1 MCGRFVQVFD
11 AHALERLRD
20 LLIGAAY
27 FDDELINALATHH
40 PRSYNIAPTQH
51 ASIVHPDHDRQRLSS
66 DPAHFGLIPSWAK
79 ERSISA
85 KMINARS
92 ETLWEKPAFRGLI
105 NSRRAIL
112 PINGFYEWQAI
123 PAQPGQKR
131 TKHPWYI
138 HRADESPM
146 LLACVWDTWLDPEH
160 DASPV
165 DSFSIITTNANK
177 QLEDKHH
184 RMPVIL
190 EPESIDAWFDRETQP
205 RAVSALLRPS
215 PDGVLSMRRISTRV
229 NRPANNDSEL
239 LQETSAEDEGRLFW

>member
-27 FDDELINALATHH
+27 FDDALIDDLARRHA
-40 PRSYNIAPTQH
+40 RSYNIAPTQH
-51 ASIVHPDHDRQRLSS
+51 AAIIHADDDRQRLGV
-66 DPAHFGLIPSWAK
+66 DPAHFGLIPKWAK

-92 ETLWEKPAFRGLI
+92 ETIWEKPAFRGLI
-105 NSRRAIL
+105 SSRRALL

-123 PAQPGQKR
+123 TGEK
-131 TKHPWYI
+131 TKQPWYI
-138 HRADESPM
+138 ERADESPM

-229 NRPANNDSEL
+229 NSPANNDASLIEPDS
-239 LQETSAEDEGRLFW
+239 SAGPATLWG

>member
-11 AHALERLRD
+11 ANALERLRE

-27 FDDELINALATHH
+27 FDDELINALAQHH

-51 ASIVHPDHDRQRLSS
+51 AAIIHADHDRQRVVP

-79 ERSISA
+79 ERSVSA

-92 ETLWEKPAFRGLI
+92 ETIWEKPAFRGLI
-105 NSRRAIL
+105 NSRRALL

-123 PAQPGQKR
+123 PAQKSKQ
-131 TKHPWYI
+131 PWYI

-146 LLACVWDTWLDPEH
+146 LLACVWDTWLDPDH
-160 DASPV
+160 DGSPV
-165 DSFSIITTNANK
+165 DSFAIITTDANE
-177 QLEDKHH
+177 QLADKHH

-190 EPESIDAWFDRETQP
+190 ESESIDAWFDREREP
-205 RAVSALLRPS
+205 RAVRDLLRPA
-215 PDGVLSMRRISTRV
+215 PEGVLSMHRVSTRV
-229 NRPANNDSEL
+229 NSPANNEATLTEPDSNAGPATL
-239 LQETSAEDEGRLFW
+239 WG